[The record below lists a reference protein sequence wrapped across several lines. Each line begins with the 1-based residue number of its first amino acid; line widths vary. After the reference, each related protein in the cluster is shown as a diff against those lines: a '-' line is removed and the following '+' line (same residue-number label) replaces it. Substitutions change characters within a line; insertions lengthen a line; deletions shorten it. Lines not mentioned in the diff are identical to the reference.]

1 MAKTNVVQIHML
13 IIEETIYF
21 NCNTFN
27 EVTKYHKRLELD
39 LQDGY
44 IRVPSKIMADN
55 AIMCK

>member
-1 MAKTNVVQIHML
+1 ML

-39 LQDGY
+39 LQGGY